1 MNNISDYSIEYI
13 IKATLTNVLTSST
26 NEMAAK
32 RFKISGT
39 IEIAPE
45 DSTEIFKPNITD
57 GELSEV
63 ASNFESDQIIMI
75 AERYLKTIANKE
87 GSENQWIY
95 IFNFLK
101 EWRRD
106 FRGNDAKQ
114 VRLVSHGVH
123 FFFLFSFIGRQ

>member
-13 IKATLTNVLTSST
+13 IKAILTNVVTSSS
-26 NEMAAK
+26 NEMATK
-32 RFKISGT
+32 RFKFSGT
-39 IEIAPE
+39 IEITPE

-63 ASNFESDQIIMI
+63 ASNFKSDQIIMI
-75 AERYLKTIANKE
+75 AKRYLKTNANNE
-87 GSENQWIY
+87 GRENQWIY

-114 VRLVSHGVH
+114 VRLVSHGCNVFH
-123 FFFLFSFIGRQ
+123 YL